1 MMDRGVKITLG
12 GEEYF
17 LLLTTGAT
25 KALSKRYNGL
35 ENLGEK
41 LMAGETA
48 DVALDEVAWL
58 LVTLINQG
66 VAYENRICGASKKP
80 LTVEDIDLL
89 TSPAELIEL
98 KSAIS
103 DAMLMG
109 MKRNIISEDDGKNAA
124 GE

>member
-109 MKRNIISEDDGKNAA
+109 MKRNIISEDDEKNAA

>member
-48 DVALDEVAWL
+48 DAALDEVAWL

-109 MKRNIISEDDGKNAA
+109 MKRNIISEDDEKNVA

>member
-109 MKRNIISEDDGKNAA
+109 MKRNIISEGDEKNAA

>member
-17 LLLTTGAT
+17 LLPTTGAT

-66 VAYENRICGASKKP
+66 VAYENRICGANKKP

-109 MKRNIISEDDGKNAA
+109 MKRNIISEDDGKNVA

>member
-109 MKRNIISEDDGKNAA
+109 MKRNIISEDDGKNVA

>member
-41 LMAGETA
+41 LMAGETV

-109 MKRNIISEDDGKNAA
+109 MKRNIISEDDEKNAA